1 MEHSPEFHRPHT
13 AYLYAAGLIAAVALT
28 IYVFALSY

>member
-1 MEHSPEFHRPHT
+1 MERSLESHRQRV
-13 AYLYAAGLIAAVALT
+13 AYLYAAGLAAALALT